1 MRGTEKGRGVA
12 ADHEHGKERGEV
24 NGKRVGA
31 GVREQS
37 QSKEAR
43 EKGESEQPLL

>member
-1 MRGTEKGRGVA
+1 MAG
-12 ADHEHGKERGEV
+12 HEHGKERGEV
-24 NGKRVGA
+24 NGERVGA

-43 EKGESEQPLL
+43 ERGGGE